1 MALAKLNFISA
12 TLVDTVTALMGGTAT
27 LFVRSG
33 DDFVRVSTNVKL
45 DDPKGKAIVAT
56 RDAPSTTRPLHTSV
70 HRDRAPTRFGNA
82 LQVSSACPTH
92 CNDSP
97 TTKPEPPYRR
107 ALPENHSVAVGG
119 CRHPRGGAPT
129 PMSST

>member
-1 MALAKLNFISA
+1 LSIYRKEAELDPITERLISIV
-12 TLVDTVTALMGGTAT
+12 TDEVKNTALMSGTAT

-45 DDPKGKAIVAT
+45 DDGARAVGTMLDPKGKAIVAT
-56 RDAPSTTRPLHTSV
+56 RDAPSTTRP
-70 HRDRAPTRFGNA
+70 RGPTRFGNA

-97 TTKPEPPYRR
+97 TTKPEPPHRR
-107 ALPENHSVAVGG
+107 AFTRES
-119 CRHPRGGAPT
+119 
-129 PMSST
+129 